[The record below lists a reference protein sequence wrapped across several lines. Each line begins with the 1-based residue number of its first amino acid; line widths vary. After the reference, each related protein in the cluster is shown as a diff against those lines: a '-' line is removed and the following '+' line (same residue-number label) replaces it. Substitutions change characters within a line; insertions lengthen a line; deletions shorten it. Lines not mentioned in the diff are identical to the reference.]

1 MYFRNDVKGT
11 IKEHAILY
19 LLNNVVS
26 DDFERPWNLATAS
39 ILEKLLHDIIIP
51 DGKLHWNDHKFCIRT
66 ASNDWLY
73 IDNRLRSMN
82 VLYVIDDVA
91 VCMRSNR
98 LQLNPKIRPRSSGP
112 PRVAVSV
119 NCPNHTPLRVGFDYV
134 APVFV
139 TLGSIS
145 IRTSTWGHAFL
156 RLFRPVS
163 RYYSS
168 FTVSVG
174 YTRQIRSPVT
184 DVITPPRHD

>member
-1 MYFRNDVKGT
+1 M
-11 IKEHAILY
+11 
-19 LLNNVVS
+19 
-26 DDFERPWNLATAS
+26 
-39 ILEKLLHDIIIP
+39 
-51 DGKLHWNDHKFCIRT
+51 
-66 ASNDWLY
+66 
-73 IDNRLRSMN
+73 IDYTLIYRLRSMN

-91 VCMRSNR
+91 VWMRSNR
-98 LQLNPKIRPRSSGP
+98 LQLNPKIRPRSSGL

-163 RYYSS
+163 RYYAS

-184 DVITPPRHD
+184 DVITRPVTTGLLQHSPGWYSVVTASTAPVGHELCRTTSVVLRSNVRIVKY